1 MSRARSRRL
10 GILEDQSAGRDME
23 LDRRFYERHP
33 DRRHRIRR
41 ATRTEIA
48 AMSEV
53 HGFGATALS
62 PSDRWFV
69 VTRLVAPGGWVKLF
83 TVNKADSDT
92 DVAEDL
98 AASLFDYLS
107 DRNGGTQDIETTIR
121 MLAAARGER

>member
-1 MSRARSRRL
+1 MSRARPRRL
-10 GILEDQSAGRDME
+10 GVLEDTSAGRDME

-33 DRRHRIRR
+33 HRRHRIRR
-41 ATRTEIA
+41 ATRTEIE
-48 AMSEV
+48 AMASV
-53 HGFGATALS
+53 HGVEVTILLPG
-62 PSDRWFV
+62 DRWFV
-69 VTRLVAPGGWVKLF
+69 VTRLVTPGGWVKLF

-107 DRNGGTQDIETTIR
+107 DRSGGTRDIETTIR